1 MSSGISGR
9 TTVVFPAQW
18 AVPGTEFLDAE
29 TGGQK
34 SAQET
39 ANACRDRKAGTI
51 PANIPAETSYLEFA
65 WKPVVRSDWMVAD
78 AVQSN
83 PSPLPNSLLTGKL
96 TGNFADSG
104 ALRRF
109 WRPVDERIQ

>member
-29 TGGQK
+29 TEGQK

-51 PANIPAETSYLEFA
+51 PANILAETAYLEFA
-65 WKPVVRSDWMVAD
+65 WKPVVRSDWMVVC
-78 AVQSN
+78 AVRCE
-83 PSPLPNSLLTGKL
+83 PVSLLFSKYQGDFRK
-96 TGNFADSG
+96 
-104 ALRRF
+104 
-109 WRPVDERIQ
+109 